1 MNPHI
6 PKLCLLVDLIIT
18 GPVVIADPPGQLL
31 PHDLAQ
37 DNVQDGRVCLHREE
51 YDYEREHEYV
61 HKDID
66 HDFAHGSI
74 ITTMMSM
81 TNA

>member
-1 MNPHI
+1 M
-6 PKLCLLVDLIIT
+6 DLIIT
-18 GPVVIADPPGQLL
+18 GPVVVADPPGQLL

-51 YDYEREHEYV
+51 YDCDREDDYV

-66 HDFAHGSI
+66 HDHDHDMAI
-74 ITTMMSM
+74 LTIMNITRLP
-81 TNA
+81 